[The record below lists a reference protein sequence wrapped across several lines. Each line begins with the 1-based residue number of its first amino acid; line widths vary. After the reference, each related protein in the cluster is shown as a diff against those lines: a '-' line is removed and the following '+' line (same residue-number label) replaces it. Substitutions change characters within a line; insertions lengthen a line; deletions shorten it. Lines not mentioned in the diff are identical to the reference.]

1 MHRFF
6 ACVVHFARDARSAA
20 AAAMGSYEQQ
30 RGASSKSDEVIGLL
44 EEETEA
50 LISAHYR
57 TPGGKESDDEAD

>member
-1 MHRFF
+1 MLR
-6 ACVVHFARDARSAA
+6 VWPSNDLTAA
-20 AAAMGSYEQQ
+20 HYDKLYSLAMLKHEQQ